1 MRMPFHALGRA
12 WIEHAGERLDQLEPV
27 EQALLSPRATS
38 KRRDEFV
45 AGRLAAREAFERLV
59 EADPRLPLPFAI
71 LSERSGDEQGRPRPV
86 GQDLRGLPL
95 HVSISHCA
103 TLALAVA
110 SEQPCGLDIVRIE
123 AQPRGFADD
132 AFDPRELASWSV
144 ALDLD
149 PDHPEVLAHAFAAK
163 EALVKWVGRGFG
175 LAMQAATTTPVAPL
189 EREGDIEAELIGA
202 WEGQR
207 RRFAVRRWFEDG
219 LLVVLAF

>member
-1 MRMPFHALGRA
+1 MRLPFHALGRA

-27 EQALLSPRATS
+27 EQALLSQRATS

-59 EADPRLPLPFAI
+59 EADPRLPMPFAV

-86 GQDLRGLPL
+86 GPDLRPLSL

-110 SEQPCGLDIVRIE
+110 SEQPCGLDIVRVE
-123 AQPRGFADD
+123 AQPPGFGDE
-132 AFDPRELASWSV
+132 AFDARELASWSV
-144 ALDLD
+144 ALDLE
-149 PDHPEVLAHAFAAK
+149 PDAPEVLAHAFAAK

-175 LAMQAATTTPVAPL
+175 LAMHEVTTTPVAPL
-189 EREGDIEAELIGA
+189 EREGDIETELLGE
-202 WEGQR
+202 WMGQR
-207 RRFAVRRWFEDG
+207 RRFAVRRWFEDE
-219 LLVVLAF
+219 LLVLLAF